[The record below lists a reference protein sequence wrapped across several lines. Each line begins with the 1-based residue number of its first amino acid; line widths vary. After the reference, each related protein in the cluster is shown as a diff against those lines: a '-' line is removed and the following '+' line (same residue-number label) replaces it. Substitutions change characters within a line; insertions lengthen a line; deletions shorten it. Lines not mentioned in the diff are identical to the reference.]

1 MKKIKLVLSDLHLGN
16 GRYLPDGTINPLE
29 DFVNDTRFVEF
40 VEHYGEQAG
49 SDTDVELIFNGDF
62 FNHIQL
68 MPQEQADGILTERA
82 SVNKTAAIIRGH
94 QRMFNALKAF
104 NSRPRRRVVFILG
117 NHDPGLLW
125 KGVQEVIRSVIQGE
139 VVFVPEAYRFDGVHI
154 EHGNRLEP
162 IFRFDNR
169 RYFLTKGYP
178 EPILNLPWGVFF
190 VKDFIFRIKR
200 TRPYIDKVKPYN
212 RYMRW
217 ATFNDFW
224 YGLWNMIRWIGF
236 IFKTRFSRLP
246 LKRKGAFKGF
256 RAFWEITRSPN
267 MVEEAKA
274 ILDQGDC
281 RIVILGHTH
290 IPLHN
295 NFGKEREY
303 LNTGCWNEVT
313 SLDLSGLGHSRR
325 LVYALIEYREGKPY
339 ARLLEWHGKHHM
351 FEEVSA

>member
-16 GRYLPDGTINPLE
+16 GRYLPDGTVNPLE
-29 DFVNDTRFVEF
+29 DFVNDQRFIEF
-40 VEHYGEQAG
+40 VQHYGEQNQDA
-49 SDTDVELIFNGDF
+49 DVELIFD
-62 FNHIQL
+62 
-68 MPQEQADGILTERA
+68 T
-82 SVNKTAAIIRGH
+82 
-94 QRMFNALKAF
+94 LKAF
-104 NSRPRRRVVFILG
+104 NTCPRRRIVFILG

-162 IFRFDNR
+162 IFRFDNK

-224 YGLWNMIRWIGF
+224 FGFWNMLRWIGF

-246 LKRKGAFKGF
+246 LKRAGAFKGF
-256 RAFWEITRSPN
+256 RAFWDITRSPN
-267 MVEEAKA
+267 MVEEAQA
-274 ILDQGDC
+274 ILDQGGC

-295 NFGKEREY
+295 NFGK
-303 LNTGCWNEVT
+303 
-313 SLDLSGLGHSRR
+313 
-325 LVYALIEYREGKPY
+325 
-339 ARLLEWHGKHHM
+339 
-351 FEEVSA
+351 